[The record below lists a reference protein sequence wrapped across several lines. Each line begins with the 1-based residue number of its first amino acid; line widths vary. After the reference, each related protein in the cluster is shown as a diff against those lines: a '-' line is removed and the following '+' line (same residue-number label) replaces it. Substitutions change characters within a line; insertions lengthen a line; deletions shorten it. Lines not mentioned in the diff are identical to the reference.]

1 MAQKIVTLYV
11 DDDSLRLMVSQG
23 KQIKEWAELPL
34 EPGLV
39 ENTVVIKEAEVA
51 AKIKQLF
58 KTQNVTSKKVILGM
72 SGLHCLSRPIT
83 LPQLPREMLEEAVK
97 REAKRVLPVP
107 LEQLY
112 LSQRIIPSAEGKM
125 QVYLAA
131 IPCNTADALLKTL
144 RQAGLRPYI
153 MDIKPLLLARV
164 VKEATAIIID
174 VQKREFDVVIMSD
187 GVPQPVRSIAL
198 AEGALSWKEKLTT
211 IRNELNRTI
220 QFYNSSNPENQ
231 LDPSI
236 PIFVSGELAN
246 EPEVCQALSD
256 EIGHPVLLLPSP
268 LECPVGFDP
277 SRYMVNIGLTLQE
290 PLLAKEA
297 GPSVANLN
305 VLPLP
310 YQPKPISITNIV
322 AMPAVVIVAGLVV
335 FLVMLIQ
342 ITAAD
347 ITSMR
352 GELNTTSQLLEQK
365 QLRVQKVQENITALE
380 KKIEEVEASRNNLAA
395 ALGSIE
401 TQSNEI
407 NLKLEATVNSLP
419 GTISL
424 SNISHANNILTIS
437 GKAPSEKEVVL
448 YLTNLHTSGG
458 FGDITSANMD
468 RIEGEGM
475 VFNLFGSMAKS
486 SNGIRAI
493 EAVISSLPTTIS
505 LVSAG
510 YADGTLTM
518 HGIAPDE
525 DEVLSYLRDL
535 QDNGEFSEITITD
548 IMRRTEDREM
558 DFSLVLKTPILKT
571 RE

>member
-290 PLLAKEA
+290 LPLGKEA

-305 VLPLP
+305 VLPIP
-310 YQPKPISITNIV
+310 YQPKPISLVNIF
-322 AMPAVVIVAGLVV
+322 ALPIAIIVAGLLVLLL
-335 FLVMLIQ
+335 FLVQSGATNIDS
-342 ITAAD
+342 I
-347 ITSMR
+347 R
-352 GELNTTSQLLEQK
+352 GDLNASSELLKQRQTQRNELNKSLAELQRQIDEL
-365 QLRVQKVQENITALE
+365 
-380 KKIEEVEASRNNLAA
+380 EASRDNLAA
-395 ALGSIE
+395 ALGSLE
-401 TQSNEI
+401 TRGDGI
-407 NLKLEATVNSLP
+407 NRNLEATVNSIP
-419 GTISL
+419 ATVSL

-437 GKAPSEKEVVL
+437 GRAQSEREVVL
-448 YLTNLHTSGG
+448 YLTNLENKGG
-458 FGDITSANMD
+458 FGDITSANMSKIAGGGTAFTL
-468 RIEGEGM
+468 R
-475 VFNLFGSMAKS
+475 GSSEKL
-486 SNGIRAI
+486 SNGVSAI
-493 EAVISSLPTTIS
+493 QAAINRLPTTLS
-505 LVSAG
+505 LASAE

-518 HGIAPDE
+518 DGMAPGE
-525 DEVLSYLRDL
+525 DEVLSYLWDL
-535 QDNGEFSEITITD
+535 HTSGKFSEIIITSMTR
-548 IMRRTEDREM
+548 IEGAGM
-558 DFSLVLKTPILKT
+558 DFSLVLKAG
-571 RE
+571 E